1 MVVYS
6 LKFSKGEERD
16 LAAAKLDKLIY
27 RLRQDAKTN
36 TGVLCSRDPE
46 VIAAKPELTDL
57 IPAHFPGVKRW
68 FLPVA
73 PLMPSDSNG
82 RFSAYTSC
90 LASGAAI
97 TPRRLDTNIGT
108 LKVVV
113 SGSIEFRGR
122 SLTAGDQI
130 WLPAGE
136 TYDYSAEKL
145 GSVLFTMLPCV
156 AGIENTN
163 DAAGLASA
171 VASGT
176 FVTSRDPSVTAATV
190 SLRQLEQH
198 AETGEGVTH
207 SFFPFAPRMPV
218 TDIEDG
224 RFFAQLARIAPDTKI
239 PAHTHDLEKLA
250 DYKLV
255 ISGSIFGNG
264 RELTAGDWIWAPA
277 GDSYNFTVGEQG
289 ALLIAGWPHN

>member
-1 MVVYS
+1 MVVSPLKYS
-6 LKFSKGEERD
+6 EGEERD
-16 LAAAKLDKLIY
+16 LAIVKLDKLIHQ
-27 RLRQDAKTN
+27 LGQDAKTN
-36 TGVLCSRDPE
+36 RGVLCSRDPE

-68 FLPVA
+68 FLPVG
-73 PLMPSDSNG
+73 PLMPSDGTG

-97 TPRRLDTNIGT
+97 TPRQLDADIGA

-122 SLTAGDQI
+122 SLTAGDWV

-136 TYDYSAEKL
+136 TYGYRAEKL
-145 GSVLFTMLPCV
+145 GSVLFTVLPCV
-156 AGIENTN
+156 ADIENA
-163 DAAGLASA
+163 DEFAGLPSA

-176 FVTSRDPSVTAATV
+176 FVTSRDPGVTAATV
-190 SLRQLEQH
+190 SLGQLEQH
-198 AETGEGVTH
+198 AETGEGVAH

-218 TDIEDG
+218 TDVKDG
-224 RFFAQLARIAPDTKI
+224 RFFAWLARIAPDTVI

-250 DYKLV
+250 DFKLV
-255 ISGSIFGNG
+255 ISGSIVGNG

-277 GDSYNFTVGEQG
+277 GRPYNFTVGEQG
-289 ALLIAGWPHN
+289 ALLFNQWPWN